1 MATVYTNATIYDGQG
16 RIDNGFIRYEDT
28 ILNVGPMSEY
38 TPTEADEEID
48 AEGRL
53 IIPGF
58 IDVHSHGGYG
68 IDNMD
73 ADPEK
78 IDEMVQQFLQEGITS
93 YFATTMTQTAE
104 NVEASVEAIAKA
116 AEHNDRIVGIHIEG
130 PFISVDHMGAQNPE
144 FITPPSKDLM
154 KKWNELSGDLIR
166 LVTYAP
172 EVTDVSEFEAY
183 CLEHDIVLSVGHSGA
198 TYAELEQSNA
208 THVTHLYN
216 GQLGLH
222 HREPGVTGYGLLNDD
237 VKVEMIVDGHHICP
251 EMVKLTYRAKGAD
264 GIVLITDAMRA
275 KGLPNGE
282 SELGGQKVFVKD
294 GTARLENGSL
304 AGSILTFIDAFR
316 NIIAFSGCSIEE
328 AVKMSSTNQAE
339 EFNLAGKG
347 QLLPGYDAD
356 FLVLSTDL
364 ELQQTIYG
372 GETYNG

>member
-1 MATVYTNATIYDGQG
+1 M
-16 RIDNGFIRYEDT
+16 
-28 ILNVGPMSEY
+28 
-38 TPTEADEEID
+38 
-48 AEGRL
+48 
-53 IIPGF
+53 
-58 IDVHSHGGYG
+58 
-68 IDNMD
+68 
-73 ADPEK
+73 
-78 IDEMVQQFLQEGITS
+78 
-93 YFATTMTQTAE
+93 
-104 NVEASVEAIAKA
+104 
-116 AEHNDRIVGIHIEG
+116 
-130 PFISVDHMGAQNPE
+130 
-144 FITPPSKDLM
+144 
-154 KKWNELSGDLIR
+154 
-166 LVTYAP
+166 
-172 EVTDVSEFEAY
+172 
-183 CLEHDIVLSVGHSGA
+183 
-198 TYAELEQSNA
+198 
-208 THVTHLYN
+208 
-216 GQLGLH
+216 
-222 HREPGVTGYGLLNDD
+222 NDD

-316 NIIAFSGCSIEE
+316 NMIAFSGCSIEE

-347 QLLPGYDAD
+347 KLLPGYDAD